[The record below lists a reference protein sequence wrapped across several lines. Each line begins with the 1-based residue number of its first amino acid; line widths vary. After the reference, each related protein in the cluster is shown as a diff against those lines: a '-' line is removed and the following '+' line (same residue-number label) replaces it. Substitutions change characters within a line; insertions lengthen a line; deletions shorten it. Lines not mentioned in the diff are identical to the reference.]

1 MYSYAFKPNA
11 VKELKRLPIE
21 IQKRIIKKLD
31 YFTSSNN
38 PLVFAEAL
46 VNYEIGQYRFRVGDY
61 RIIID
66 LQDELIIILSIGHR
80 REIYRR

>member
-11 VKELKRLPIE
+11 VKELKRLPLA

-31 YFTSSNN
+31 YFTSIDN
-38 PLVFAEAL
+38 PLVFADAL

-61 RIIID
+61 RIIFD
-66 LQDELIIILSIGHR
+66 VQEELIIVLSIGHR
-80 REIYRR
+80 REIYR